1 MNDLSSLNT
10 DVVKNVAKKL
20 YLSNGKIRTTSKGR
34 FNTRTKLAAIT
45 EKKKKIKFQEVSL
58 EVLIKMIMK
67 IMKLKGLYILIIAKQ
82 I

>member
-45 EKKKKIKFQEVSL
+45 EKKEENKI
-58 EVLIKMIMK
+58 LIKMIMK